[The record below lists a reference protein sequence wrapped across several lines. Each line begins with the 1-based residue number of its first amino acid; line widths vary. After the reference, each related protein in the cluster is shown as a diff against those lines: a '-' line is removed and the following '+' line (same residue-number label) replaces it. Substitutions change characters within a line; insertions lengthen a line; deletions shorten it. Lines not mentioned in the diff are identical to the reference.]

1 MRFKAQNIK
10 WTSNKDCFKKGK
22 KMKNNMDEKTLLILA
37 AGMGSRFGGLK
48 QIEPIDENGNFI
60 IDYSIYDAMR
70 AGFNK
75 VVFVIK
81 PENEQIFKDTVGKRI
96 ENYVDVEYAF
106 QDTNKFSNVKVDGRT
121 KPWGTAHAVLC
132 AKDNI
137 KGDFS
142 IINADDFYGLDAY
155 RTAIDFMQQN
165 DGDKQYGIVAYQV
178 GNTLTENGSVKRGV
192 CQVKDGFLTK
202 MTESVVSMR
211 EDGKIVATP
220 LAGGKDFE
228 VKYEHP
234 VSMNLMCLNSN
245 FFDYLEQDFER
256 FQQNMQDPMKDE
268 CLIQDVMFNQTKDE
282 GATIEV
288 VSTDAVWHGVT
299 YKEDKPALVKAV
311 KELVDANEY
320 PQNLWPQCECAPEQ

>member
-1 MRFKAQNIK
+1 
-10 WTSNKDCFKKGK
+10 
-22 KMKNNMDEKTLLILA
+22 MDEKTLLILA

-48 QIEPIDENGNFI
+48 QIEPIDKQGNFI

-96 ENYVDVEYAF
+96 ENYVNVEYAF
-106 QDTNKFSNVKVDGRT
+106 QEMHKFSNVEVEGRT

-137 KGDFS
+137 QGDFS

-155 RTAIDFMQQN
+155 KTAMEFMQQKQ
-165 DGDKQYGIVAYQV
+165 DDKTHGIVAYQV
-178 GNTLTENGSVKRGV
+178 GNTLTENGSVKRGI
-192 CQVKDGFLTK
+192 CQVKNGLLTK
-202 MTESVVSMR
+202 MTESIVSTDESGR
-211 EDGKIVATP
+211 IVATP
-220 LAGGKDFE
+220 LAGGRDFQ

-234 VSMNLMCLNSN
+234 VSMNLMCLNSS
-245 FFDYLEQDFER
+245 FFDYLEQDFAR
-256 FQQNMQDPMKDE
+256 FQSEMTDPMKDE

-282 GATIEV
+282 GAVIEV
-288 VSTDAVWHGVT
+288 VPTDAVWHGVT
-299 YKEDKPALVKAV
+299 YKEDKPELVRAV
-311 KELVDANEY
+311 QELVDNKEY
-320 PQNLWPQCECAPEQ
+320 PENLWAQNNQDLVQ